1 MGFGHRRLTIID
13 PTPAGSQPMVALD
26 GKVWLTYN
34 GEIYNFRELFAEATM
49 VVALGIT
56 LCGEKRECVPLL
68 VEI

>member
-1 MGFGHRRLTIID
+1 MTIID

-34 GEIYNFRELFAEATM
+34 GEIYNFRELFAEAMM

-56 LCGEKRECVPLL
+56 LCGEKRECVTLL